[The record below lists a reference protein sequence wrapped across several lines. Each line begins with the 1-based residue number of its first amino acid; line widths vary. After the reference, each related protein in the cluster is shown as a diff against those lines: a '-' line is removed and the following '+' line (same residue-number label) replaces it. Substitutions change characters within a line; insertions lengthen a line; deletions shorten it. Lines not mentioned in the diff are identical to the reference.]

1 MEYTVAAVD
10 EALGLLLL
18 VATAPD
24 LGVTELAR
32 RSGNTKARAYR
43 LLTTLEGRHFVERHG
58 DPAVYRL
65 GTQSLVVGLAAK
77 EQIGLVTHAQRHLK
91 ELNEQ
96 FNESTSLRI
105 LDGLESVC
113 VALIESTRDLRVAS
127 FIGRRRSLHA
137 GASGKI
143 FMAFGSDELRRAVIE
158 GALQKFTLNTPSKA
172 KLTQELAKIRAQ
184 GYATSIGE
192 VTSEVTAIA
201 APVRDS
207 TGEVIAAIGVSLPNT
222 RASEKALKGYI
233 AAVVKQAAT
242 LSKELG
248 YSMQA
253 VG

>member
-65 GTQSLVVGLAAK
+65 GTQSLMVGLAAK
-77 EQIGLVTHAQRHLK
+77 EQIGLITHAQRHLK
-91 ELNEQ
+91 ELSEQ
-96 FNESTSLRI
+96 FNETTQLRI

-113 VALIESTRDLRVAS
+113 VALVESTRDLRVGTYV
-127 FIGRRRSLHA
+127 GRRRPLYA
-137 GASGKI
+137 GASGKVLV
-143 FMAFGSDELRRAVIE
+143 AFGSDELRRAVVE
-158 GALQKFTLNTPSKA
+158 GTFQKFTPNTPSKT
-172 KLTQELAKIRAQ
+172 KLSQELAKIRAQ

-192 VTSEVTAIA
+192 VTSEVTAVA
-201 APVRDS
+201 APVRDA
-207 TGEVIAAIGVSLPNT
+207 TGEVIATIGLSVPNT
-222 RASEKALKGYI
+222 RAGEKALKGYI

-248 YSMQA
+248 FSMQA